1 MERKFMKSQIKQ
13 LEINIALKKKLGK
26 DSSFE
31 EKLLKSWKGY
41 CESWGQVSNIPETS
55 LDRNLGE

>member
-1 MERKFMKSQIKQ
+1 MERNFMKSQIKQ

-41 CESWGQVSNIPETS
+41 CEPREQAPNATKRSVAHQG
-55 LDRNLGE
+55 GH